1 MSGDKNISLAT
12 AAGIFLL
19 AVALRLPTINS
30 PFFYDDFHAAVTNPA
45 VTGKT
50 DLTNIFTNPSAF
62 SSRPG
67 RRMYRP
73 ITLLSYILCFRLF
86 GANPAGWH
94 TFNLL
99 FHGIA
104 AMLVFGVARRVFS
117 ENTGRPA
124 AVAALLWS
132 SHPLLNEAIVYQA
145 ARSSLLSA
153 IAVLAGVYF
162 HLSIKN
168 EWRRISAVGAC
179 LIIGLGCKETA
190 VVLPV
195 LMLLCDIS
203 SKSDLRNRFRTYAS
217 TVLLIILYLIFR
229 RAVLSVDT
237 FAVSQPVRSV
247 LTNLLTQA
255 TAVTAYFSRALW
267 PVSLSIEW
275 DWPEAHSILQP
286 GFRWYFSPL
295 IDVPFLLLLILCVAI
310 SFRRYPFFAL
320 GLGWFF
326 AAIAPESSIIPLVQ
340 AANERRL
347 YLPLAG
353 IALLGGKAIQRVS
366 ERKRYFGL
374 AATLTL
380 VVCFSA
386 ITLSDSKRW
395 SSGEAQWEVTLE
407 NSPSSMR
414 GLHNLAAARLDA
426 GKIETAEKLYTKL
439 RDEYPGYA
447 GGYMGLGRIYLEKG
461 RFDDA
466 EVNFVEATQLDLN
479 NDTPWIN
486 LVQVYIVQ
494 KKWPEAET
502 TARKGLEVFS
512 TSPLLWNNLGVA
524 LASQGK
530 LDDAIKAF
538 DRALELNPRY
548 ENAARNRANAVD
560 ELKNRNSNNTP
571 K

>member
-1 MSGDKNISLAT
+1 MSGDKNIALAA

-30 PFFYDDFHAAVTNPA
+30 PFFYDDFHVAVNNPA
-45 VTGKT
+45 VTGKMNIS
-50 DLTNIFTNPSAF
+50 DIFTDPSAF

-73 ITLLSYILCFRLF
+73 ITLLSYVLCFRLF
-86 GANPAGWH
+86 GTNPLGWH
-94 TFNLL
+94 AFNLL

-104 AMLVFGVARRVFS
+104 AMLVFGVALRIFS
-117 ENTGRPA
+117 EKSGRTA

-132 SHPLLNEAIVYQA
+132 SHPLLNEAVVYQA

-190 VVLPV
+190 VVTPV

-203 SKSDLRNRFRTYAS
+203 CKSDLRNRCRTYAS
-217 TVLLIILYLIFR
+217 TGLLIVLYLIFR

-247 LTNLLTQA
+247 VSNLLTQA
-255 TAVTAYFSRALW
+255 TIGAAYLSRAFW

-295 IDVPFLLLLILCVAI
+295 IDVPFLLLLILCVAF

-347 YLPLAG
+347 YLPLVG
-353 IALLGGKAIQRVS
+353 IAFLGGKAIQLAS

-386 ITLSDSKRW
+386 ITLSDSNRW
-395 SSGEAQWEVTLE
+395 SNGEVQWEITLE

-426 GKIETAEKLYTKL
+426 GKIEAAEKLYTKL
-439 RDEYPGYA
+439 RSDYPGYA
-447 GGYMGLGRIYLEKG
+447 GGYMGLGRLYLRKG

-466 EVNFVEATQLDLN
+466 EVNFIEATRLDLN

-494 KKWPEAET
+494 KRWPEAEN
-502 TARKGLEVFS
+502 TARKALEVFS
-512 TSPLLWNNLGVA
+512 RSPLLWNNLGVA

-530 LDDAIKAF
+530 LEDAIKAF
-538 DRALELNPRY
+538 DSALELNPRY

-560 ELKNRNSNNTP
+560 DLKNRNLNKTP
-571 K
+571 R